1 MPDFLQA
8 IRTPVAAVLFFFL
21 IAVGAVTKA
30 DAGNTHRVSVTSA
43 GGQVEG
49 VSDYPSI
56 SFDGQIVA
64 FQSSA
69 TGLVPGDSNGNE
81 DIFVHDLLTGA
92 TSRVSVA
99 SDGSQADTGSRDPAV
114 SGNGRY
120 VAFAT
125 DATNLVP
132 ELTGGVV
139 EEGVDVFVHD
149 RNTGT
154 TTRESVSSTGQ
165 ETDDWCTEPSLS
177 HDGRYV
183 AFTAWDTGW
192 EVLPSYPLAG
202 RDENLKTDVY
212 FRDRTAGT
220 TTIVSFGLVPAGSGA
235 DGDSDQ
241 PRISG
246 NGLYVVFHSTAT
258 NLRTI
263 DTNGVGDVYVYS
275 VMASHTTRVPEAMEP
290 NAESLHPSIDY
301 EGRYIAF
308 ASDATNLV
316 PGDTNGKR
324 DIFVYDRHNG
334 NMELVSRNSDGELGN
349 ELSDYPSISP
359 DGRYVA
365 FSSYA
370 ANLVPDDENNA
381 QDVFLHDRQTGKTIR
396 VSTDIG
402 GADPDSFSVNPSV
415 SNLGRYVA
423 FRSDA
428 SNLVPNDTNQVAD
441 VFVRYFPS
449 GGSISSILNLLLE

>member
-8 IRTPVAAVLFFFL
+8 IRTPVTAVLFFFL
-21 IAVGAVTKA
+21 IAVGAVPKA
-30 DAGNTHRVSVTSA
+30 DAGNMHRVSVTSA

-49 VSDYPSI
+49 VSDHPSI
-56 SFDGQIVA
+56 SSDGQIVA

-69 TGLVPGDSNGNE
+69 SGLVPGDSNGNE
-81 DIFVHDLLTGA
+81 DIFVHDLLAGA
-92 TSRVSVA
+92 TTRVSVA
-99 SDGSQADTGSRDPAV
+99 SDGSQADTGSHDPSI

-165 ETDDWCTEPSLS
+165 ETKDWCTAPSLS

-192 EVLPSYPLAG
+192 EVLPSYPPG

-212 FRDRTAGT
+212 LRDRTAGAT
-220 TTIVSFGLVPAGSGA
+220 RIVSFGLVPAGSA
-235 DGDSDQ
+235 ANGDSDQ

-246 NGLYVVFHSTAT
+246 NGLYVVFHSTAA

-324 DIFVYDRHNG
+324 DVFVYDRHNG

-365 FSSYA
+365 FSSHA

-402 GADPDSFSVNPSV
+402 GADPDSFSVNPAV

-428 SNLVPNDTNQVAD
+428 STLVPNDTNQVAD